1 MQRNH
6 NVFKSDLQ
14 EIKEIYYDIR
24 IREDIRV
31 FGFYLCIRVLL
42 FYNEDRYLTLRL
54 IIFSETRVNC
64 LKFIIPVGV
73 KFHLHYPLS

>member
-14 EIKEIYYDIR
+14 EINEIYYDIR

-31 FGFYLCIRVLL
+31 DHYLIDNYVFHSKL
-42 FYNEDRYLTLRL
+42 
-54 IIFSETRVNC
+54 C
-64 LKFIIPVGV
+64 LCF
-73 KFHLHYPLS
+73 